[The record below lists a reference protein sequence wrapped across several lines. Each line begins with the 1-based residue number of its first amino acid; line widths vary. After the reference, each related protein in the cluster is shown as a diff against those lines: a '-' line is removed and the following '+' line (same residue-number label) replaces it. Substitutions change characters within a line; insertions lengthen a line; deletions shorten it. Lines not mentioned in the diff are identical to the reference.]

1 MRIVAF
7 ERNGEPGVGVLADDG
22 VSVNPYDLSP
32 ADAAG
37 GVQVLADLAALGRP
51 APPTGDPVAIDGL
64 HLRAPMPRPKRK
76 RQSSPKSRSCVSS
89 CRNNM

>member
-7 ERNGEPGVGVLADDG
+7 ERNGEPSVGVLADDG

-37 GVQVLADLAALGRP
+37 GVQVLADLAARGRP
-51 APPTGDPVAIDGL
+51 APPTSSQP
-64 HLRAPMPRPKRK
+64 AP
-76 RQSSPKSRSCVSS
+76 SAWFCALSASLEV
-89 CRNNM
+89 